1 MTEDIKDIAIELSII
16 DKRRSELNQKIETF
30 CVSVL
35 KALIEFGPD
44 DKSAFLNGDEFD
56 DVLVDWT
63 SFYLRFDDKV
73 RIEFHTPEGYHCR
86 NYYDNELIGIYSFNL
101 DILEFANQPN
111 GFENYFSS
119 QFGLA
124 EKLYNAYGYSADWK
138 NFSGGDMPQWLVLPD
153 KIKDHWRAVAYST
166 LTLKLDN
173 K

>member
-1 MTEDIKDIAIELSII
+1 MKNI
-16 DKRRSELNQKIETF
+16 QETLARYNK
-30 CVSVL
+30 VAAEINPL
-35 KALIEFGPD
+35 KAEIKEFCFQAVDAFTEFGPE
-44 DKSAFLNGDEFD
+44 DKNSCHSGDETDFD
-56 DVLVDWT
+56 RIDYTIFTLDIGTKVII
-63 SFYLRFDDKV
+63 SFFTEPGWGRKN
-73 RIEFHTPEGYHCR
+73 YHHDEMFGS
-86 NYYDNELIGIYSFNL
+86 YTFNL

-124 EKLYNAYGYSADWK
+124 EKLYNAYGYSANWK